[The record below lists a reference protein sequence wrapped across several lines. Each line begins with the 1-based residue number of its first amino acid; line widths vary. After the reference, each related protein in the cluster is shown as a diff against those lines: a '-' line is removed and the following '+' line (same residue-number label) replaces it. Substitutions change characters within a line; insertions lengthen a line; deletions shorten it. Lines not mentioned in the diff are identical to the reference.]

1 MRYLVFLLLFISSI
15 GVSEEATRPHIVVS
29 AAHWK
34 AFTNVDDSGI
44 YYELIDA
51 VYDEYDIKYQ
61 TSTYPRALNQ
71 FKSNNA
77 DIVVGVY
84 QHELPDAHY
93 ANWILDTDLPI
104 HIFYR
109 AEDTLPENGQIDFKG
124 KKVAWRAGYGFD
136 KFFPDLDAS
145 YSLDNLES
153 GFKLLANRRIDYVLD
168 YEENFVES
176 YRGRIKHQ
184 EVREGEKLYLAFRNS
199 VKGRKL
205 ASQFD
210 QKMYKFRENGTLAHI
225 YGEHYARSALA
236 SFSAEMALEDFS
248 SQK

>member
-1 MRYLVFLLLFISSI
+1 MRYLVLLLLFISSTCI
-15 GVSEEATRPHIVVS
+15 SEETTRPHIAVS

-34 AFTNVDDSGI
+34 AFTNIDDSGI

-71 FKSNNA
+71 FKANNA

-109 AEDTLPENGQIDFKG
+109 ADETLPENEKVNFKG
-124 KKVAWRAGYGFD
+124 KKVAWRAGYGFS

-145 YSLDNLES
+145 YSLDNIEA
-153 GFKLLANRRIDYVLD
+153 GFTLLVNKRIDYVLD
-168 YEENFVES
+168 YEENFVEN
-176 YRGRIKHQ
+176 YRGRIHHQ
-184 EVREGEKLYLAFRNS
+184 VIREGEKLYLAFRNS

-205 ASQFD
+205 AAQFD
-210 QKMYKFRENGTLAHI
+210 RKMSEFRENGTLAHI
-225 YGEHYARSALA
+225 YGEHYSRSELA
-236 SFSAEMALEDFS
+236 SFSDEMPLDDFS
-248 SQK
+248 SQ